1 MSGRFILSG
10 GLVVMATHEQPVE
23 RCFVE
28 VVGDRI
34 GRVGALADLGGVADA
49 TVIDITGCTVLP
61 GLIDTHIHVFHEA
74 QMMRLSE
81 GAAALWGAN
90 YLQSALRAGVTTV
103 RDLGAQTEAVFGLKR
118 ALSDGYVVGPRLL
131 VSGRSEERRVGQECV
146 STCRSRW

>member
-1 MSGRFILSG
+1 MSGRVILSG
-10 GLVVMATHEQPVE
+10 GLVVTSTHEQTIE
-23 RCFVE
+23 RSFVE

-90 YLQSALRAGVTTV
+90 YLPSALRAGETTV
-103 RDLGAQTEAVFGLKR
+103 RALAHQTEAVFVTKR
-118 ALSDGYVVGPRLL
+118 RLSTG
-131 VSGRSEERRVGQECV
+131 
-146 STCRSRW
+146 